1 MIKIYSY
8 NNNKINIENKKI
20 KYINVKNEQEI
31 KNDIINT
38 DRFDYLDTYIILDKN
53 INIKNRRK
61 KYLTYKIISET
72 ELRNNLD
79 QILSDQ
85 YKINKK

>member
-72 ELRNNLD
+72 ELKNNLD

>member
-61 KYLTYKIISET
+61 KYLTYKIISEA
-72 ELRNNLD
+72 ELKNNLD

-85 YKINKK
+85 YKI

>member
-20 KYINVKNEQEI
+20 KYINV

-72 ELRNNLD
+72 ELKNNLD

-85 YKINKK
+85 YKI

>member
-8 NNNKINIENKKI
+8 NNKINIENKKI
-20 KYINVKNEQEI
+20 KYINV

-72 ELRNNLD
+72 ELKNNLD

-85 YKINKK
+85 YKI

>member
-20 KYINVKNEQEI
+20 KYINV

-61 KYLTYKIISET
+61 NT
-72 ELRNNLD
+72 
-79 QILSDQ
+79 
-85 YKINKK
+85 

>member
-20 KYINVKNEQEI
+20 KYINV